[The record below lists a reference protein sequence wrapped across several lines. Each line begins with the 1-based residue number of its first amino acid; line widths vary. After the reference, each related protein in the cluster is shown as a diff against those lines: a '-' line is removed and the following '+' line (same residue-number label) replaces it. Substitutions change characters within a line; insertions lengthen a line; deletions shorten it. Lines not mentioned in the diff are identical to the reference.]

1 MSDKCP
7 TAAII
12 FVAILLALPVIY
24 FGSYYALLV
33 KTTAVF
39 TTKVMNVRVVSLP
52 NYRAGGEAAK
62 SFFGPAY
69 HIDRAIRPSYWQDQ
83 QAMLSPSPPAQSAQS
98 TQAVPSGQP

>member
-1 MSDKCP
+1 MSDKRP
-7 TAAII
+7 TGAVVL
-12 FVAILLALPVIY
+12 VAILLALPVVY

-39 TTKVMNVRVVSLP
+39 TTKNINVRVVSLP
-52 NYRAGGEAAK
+52 SYRAGGEAAK
-62 SFFGPAY
+62 TFFGPAY

-83 QAMLSPSPPAQSAQS
+83 QALLSPSPPAQSAQP